1 MAEFRTK
8 TVWSRLRRAYDGLDS
23 RFQFWMFESN
33 RNFAESWR
41 GFSHVMEFFSVRGWK
56 KWAVFGLSEG
66 FTLGS
71 VALVFVLALAIPA
84 FKAVED
90 DNWLKRQDLAV
101 TFTDRYGTPIG
112 RRGIRHD
119 DSLTL
124 DDLPEHLVKAALATE
139 DRRFYDHFGIDPLG
153 TLRAILTNARSDSV
167 VQGGSTI
174 TQQLAKNLFLTNERS
189 IERKI
194 KEAYLALWLESRLSK
209 REILK
214 LYLDRAYMGGGAFGV
229 QAAAQFYFSKNAK
242 DLNLAEAAMMAG
254 LFKAPTKY
262 APHVNLPAARA
273 RANEVL
279 SNMVEAGF
287 LTEGQVLAAR
297 RNPAT
302 PAVGS
307 NIESPDYFLDYA
319 FQEVRRLADQNLF
332 GDETSL
338 VVKTSYDPDIQRR
351 TDQVMEQ
358 TIRENGEE
366 RHISQGAAII
376 MDPDGAI
383 RAMFGGRDYGESQF
397 NRATNALRQP
407 GSSFKP
413 YVYAAALATGN
424 FTPETRVID
433 RQTCV
438 GDWCPANYTRSF
450 AGTMTL
456 TSALAR
462 SINTI
467 PVQLAT
473 AVGDGSNRAGR
484 QAIISLIGR
493 MGVQTTIRDVP
504 SLPLGA
510 VEMTVLDQA
519 TGFAPFA
526 NGGNRIAAHAALE
539 VHKVGGE
546 LLYTFARNGEKPDP
560 VLSADVVRG
569 MNQMM
574 HKVVTDGTGKRA
586 RFAVPSAG
594 KTGSTSSYRDIWFVG
609 YTGNEVGALWF
620 GNDDT
625 SPMKE
630 GTTGGL
636 IAAPAWKGIMEYVHQ
651 GIDLKSIAGL
661 EDAKPVVISE
671 ITAVTVDDQAVI
683 RAPGLSR
690 RSAEA
695 IVAIETLIQSET
707 SKRTALTPVP
717 NPANQP
723 GISPLLGGGSITEQ

>member
-1 MAEFRTK
+1 MAEFQNK
-8 TVWSRLRRAYDGLDS
+8 TVWSRLRRFYDGVDS

-33 RNFAESWR
+33 RGFGEGWR
-41 GFSHVMEFFSVRGWK
+41 SFSQVMEFFSVRGWK
-56 KWAVFGLSEG
+56 KWLAFGLSEG
-66 FTLGS
+66 LTLGS
-71 VALVFVLALAIPA
+71 AALVFLLALAIPA
-84 FKAVED
+84 FNEIEG

-101 TFTDRYGTPIG
+101 TFLDRFGSPIG

-119 DSLTL
+119 ASVTL

-139 DRRFYDHFGIDPLG
+139 DRRFYDHYGIDPLG
-153 TLRAILTNARSDSV
+153 TFRAILTNAQSDSV

-194 KEAYLALWLESRLSK
+194 KEAYLAFWLESRLTK

-229 QAAAQFYFSKNAK
+229 QAAAEFYFNKDAK
-242 DLNLAEAAMMAG
+242 DVTLAEAAMLAG

-273 RANEVL
+273 RANDVL

-287 LTEGQVLAAR
+287 LTEGQVIAAR

-302 PAVGS
+302 PAATASV
-307 NIESPDYFLDYA
+307 ESPDYFLDFA
-319 FQEVRRLADQNLF
+319 FQEIKRLADQGQF
-332 GDETSL
+332 GAETSV
-338 VVKTSYDPDIQRR
+338 VVKTSFDPYIQRR
-351 TDQVMEQ
+351 TETVMQQ
-358 TIRENGEE
+358 TIRENGKT
-366 RHISQGAAII
+366 RRISQGAAVI
-376 MDPDGAI
+376 MDPDGAV

-413 YVYAAALATGN
+413 YVYAAALNTGN
-424 FTPETRVID
+424 FRPETRVID

-438 GDWCPANYTRSF
+438 GTWCPANYTRSF
-450 AGTMTL
+450 GGSMPLST
-456 TSALAR
+456 ALAK

-473 AVGDGSNRAGR
+473 SVGNGSNRIGR
-484 QAIISLIGR
+484 QIIIGLVER
-493 MGVQTTIRDVP
+493 MGVQTPLRDAP

-510 VEMTVLDQA
+510 IEMTVMDQA
-519 TGFAPFA
+519 VGFSPFA
-526 NGGNRIAAHAALE
+526 NGGKRIVAHAGME
-539 VHKVGGE
+539 VRKVTGE
-546 LLYTFARNGEKPDP
+546 VIYTFAQNGIKPEQA
-560 VLSADVVRG
+560 LAADIVRG
-569 MNQMM
+569 MNRMLHQ
-574 HKVVTDGTGKRA
+574 VVTDGTGTRSK
-586 RFAVPSAG
+586 FAVPSAG

-609 YTGNEVGALWF
+609 YTGNAVGAIWF

-625 SPMKE
+625 SPMKD

-636 IAAPAWKGIMEYVHQ
+636 IAAPAWKAIMEFVHQ
-651 GIDLKSIAGL
+651 GAELKTLPGL
-661 EDAKPVVISE
+661 EDEPQTPIEELK
-671 ITAVTVDDQAVI
+671 TVAEGEDPI
-683 RAPGLSR
+683 ERTPSLSR

-695 IVAIETLIQSET
+695 IAAIETLVET
-707 SKRTALTPVP
+707 GTGRTTALQPVTGSSGSI
-717 NPANQP
+717 QP
-723 GISPLLGGGSITEQ
+723 IGGGNSGFSEQ

>member
-1 MAEFRTK
+1 MSGRRANPF
-8 TVWSRLRRAYDGLDS
+8 WSRLKRVYDGLDS
-23 RFQFWMFESN
+23 RFQFWMYESN
-33 RNFAESWR
+33 RGFGESWR
-41 GFSHVMEFFSVRGWK
+41 SFSQAMEIFAVRGWK
-56 KWAVFGLSEG
+56 RWPVFVLSEG
-66 FTLGS
+66 LTLGF
-71 VALVFVLALAIPA
+71 AAFLFLLALAIPA

-90 DNWLKRQDLAV
+90 DNWLKRQDLSV
-101 TFTDRYGTPIG
+101 TFLDRYGAPIG

-119 DSLTL
+119 NSATL

-153 TLRAILTNARSDSV
+153 TLRAIMTNARSDSV

-174 TQQLAKNLFLTNERS
+174 TQQLAKNLFLSNERS

-194 KEAYLALWLESRLSK
+194 KEAYLAFWLESRLTK

-229 QAAAQFYFSKNAK
+229 QAAAEFYFGKAAK
-242 DLNLAEAAMMAG
+242 DINLAEAAMLAG

-302 PAVGS
+302 PAASS
-307 NIESPDYFLDYA
+307 NVESPDYYLDFA
-319 FQEVRRLADQNLF
+319 FQEVRKLAEAGLF
-332 GDETSL
+332 GSETTL
-338 VVKTSYDPDIQRR
+338 VIKTAFDPDIQRR
-351 TDQVMEQ
+351 TDKVMEQ
-358 TIRENGEE
+358 VIRENGEE
-366 RHISQGAAII
+366 RNISQGAAIV
-376 MDPDGAI
+376 MDPDGAL
-383 RAMFGGRDYGESQF
+383 RAIYGGRDYGESQF

-413 YVYAAALATGN
+413 YVYAAALATLGY
-424 FTPETRVID
+424 TPESRVID
-433 RQTCV
+433 RQTCI

-450 AGTMTL
+450 SGVMSL
-456 TSALAR
+456 TTALAK
-462 SINTI
+462 SINTV

-473 AVGDGSNRAGR
+473 AIGNGSNRAGR
-484 QAIISLIGR
+484 QIIIGLMQR
-493 MGVQTTIRDVP
+493 MGIETPIRDVA

-510 VEMTVLDQA
+510 VEMTVLDQV

-526 NGGNRIAAHAALE
+526 NGGSRVRPHAAIE
-539 VHKVGGE
+539 ARSVAGQ
-546 LLYTFARNGEKPDP
+546 LLFAFAEKGEKPEK
-560 VLSADVVRG
+560 VLSDDVVRG
-569 MNQMM
+569 MNVMM
-574 HKVVTDGTGKRA
+574 HRVVTDGTGTRA
-586 RFAVPSAG
+586 RFPVPAAG

-609 YTGNEVGALWF
+609 YTGNAVGAIWF

-636 IAAPAWKGIMEYVHQ
+636 IAAPAWKSIMEFVHQ
-651 GIDLKSIAGL
+651 GVELNLLPGMEDIESQGVAEATFAGTG
-661 EDAKPVVISE
+661 EADDIRPV
-671 ITAVTVDDQAVI
+671 
-683 RAPGLSR
+683 GLSR

-695 IVAIETLIQSET
+695 IAAIRGLVDAGVAP
-707 SKRTALTPVP
+707 ALTAGGGAIQPV
-717 NPANQP
+717 
-723 GISPLLGGGSITEQ
+723 SGGGSISEQ

>member
-1 MAEFRTK
+1 MAEFRNK
-8 TVWSRLRRAYDGLDS
+8 TAWSRLKRLFDGADS

-33 RNFAESWR
+33 RNFAEGWR
-41 GFSHVMEFFSVRGWK
+41 SFSTIMEIFSVRGWRN
-56 KWAVFGLSEG
+56 WAVFGLSEG
-66 FTLGS
+66 LTLGS
-71 VALVFVLALAIPA
+71 FAFVFVLALALPA

-90 DNWLKRQDLAV
+90 ENWLKRQELAV
-101 TFTDRYGTPIG
+101 TFTDRYGAPIG

-119 DSLTL
+119 NSVTL

-139 DRRFYDHFGIDPLG
+139 DRRFYDHYGIDPMG
-153 TLRAILTNARSDSV
+153 TLRAVLTNARSDSV

-229 QAAAQFYFSKNAK
+229 QAAAEFYFSKDAK
-242 DLNLAEAAMMAG
+242 DLSLAEAAMLAG

-287 LTEGQVLAAR
+287 LTEGQVIAAR

-302 PAVGS
+302 PAATS
-307 NIESPDYFLDYA
+307 NTESPDYFLDYA
-319 FQEVRRLADQNLF
+319 FQEIKRLADDGHF
-332 GDETSL
+332 GNETSL
-338 VVKTSYDPDIQRR
+338 VVKTSFDPDIQRR
-351 TDQVMEQ
+351 TDKVMEQ
-358 TIRENGEE
+358 TIRENSES
-366 RHISQGAAII
+366 RNLNQGAAVI

-383 RAMFGGRDYGESQF
+383 RAMYGGRDYGESQF

-413 YVYAAALATGN
+413 YVYAAALASGKFN
-424 FTPETRVID
+424 PETRVID

-438 GDWCPANYTRSF
+438 GNWCPANYTRSF
-450 AGTMTL
+450 SGAISLST
-456 TSALAR
+456 AIAK

-467 PVQLAT
+467 PVQLTT
-473 AVGDGSNRAGR
+473 AVGEGSNRAGR
-484 QAIISLIGR
+484 QVVINLMAK
-493 MGVQTTIRDVP
+493 MGVLTPIRDEVP
-504 SLPLGA
+504 LPLGA

-526 NGGNRIAAHAALE
+526 NGGNRIAAHAA
-539 VHKVGGE
+539 VDV
-546 LLYTFARNGEKPDP
+546 RNVKG
-560 VLSADVVRG
+560 DVVYSFAEKGPKPEQALTPEVTKG
-569 MNQMM
+569 MNIML
-574 HKVVTDGTGKRA
+574 HHVVTDGTGQRS
-586 RFAVPSAG
+586 RFIVPSAG
-594 KTGSTSSYRDIWFVG
+594 KTGSTSSYKDIWFVG
-609 YTGNEVGALWF
+609 YTGNEVGAIWF

-636 IAAPAWKGIMEYVHQ
+636 IAAPAWKAIMEFAHQ
-651 GIDLKSIAGL
+651 GVDLKTVPGFEDRNDKPITPVAEAPTDPDGL
-661 EDAKPVVISE
+661 SA
-671 ITAVTVDDQAVI
+671 I
-683 RAPGLSR
+683 RAPSLSR

-695 IVAIETLIQSET
+695 IVAIETLIRSGED
-707 SKRTALTPVP
+707 KRTAMKPVSEASGGFTEAPASGSVTP
-717 NPANQP
+717 Q
-723 GISPLLGGGSITEQ
+723 